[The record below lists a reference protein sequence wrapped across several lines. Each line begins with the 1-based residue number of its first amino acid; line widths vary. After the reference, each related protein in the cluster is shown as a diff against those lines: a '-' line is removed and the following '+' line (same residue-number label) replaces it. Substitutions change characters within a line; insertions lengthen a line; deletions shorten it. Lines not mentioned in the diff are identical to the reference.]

1 MLHGAR
7 AKGGRQ
13 GSGVGSVAIDF
24 LIVSPA
30 GFDTRV
36 FSHSLPRGLNLC
48 SWGGSCFLIV
58 PIASLYCSADWSCLP
73 AIFLSFVLDAR
84 FSGFNLRLDRW
95 VERQLAELWS

>member
-48 SWGGSCFLIV
+48 SWGRKLLLDRPNRQLV
-58 PIASLYCSADWSCLP
+58 L
-73 AIFLSFVLDAR
+73 LSRLVLFTRHLFVFCVRRPL
-84 FSGFNLRLDRW
+84 LRL
-95 VERQLAELWS
+95 